1 MEGFEPPTS
10 WLQISCSGQLS
21 YTGIEFRYTLFVCQL
36 KYNESNLF
44 MATLLRVFRS
54 FQSHLMNFFISECKD
69 KTLFYISYCSLIFFY
84 LFFYF
89 FCYSLSQS
97 LHVYEYQYI
106 VYFIRQTIGFIL
118 TPDFTLNRHNP
129 FLPYSNKLI
138 LLRN

>member
-1 MEGFEPPTS
+1 
-10 WLQISCSGQLS
+10 
-21 YTGIEFRYTLFVCQL
+21 
-36 KYNESNLF
+36 
-44 MATLLRVFRS
+44 MATHLRVFRS

-129 FLPYSNKLI
+129 FLPFSNKLI
-138 LLRN
+138 LLRNQIKKHESITSICLYMLLKNSMISPECTKRNN